1 MEGVNQTAM
10 TLILLGGI
18 FLLGLLTDAIGRH
31 TRLPRVTLLLIFGV
45 LMGPEVFGVLTEQG
59 DKWFPFVANMAL
71 VMVGFLLG
79 EKFTIASF
87 REHGRIVLW
96 ISVMVVLGT
105 ATVVFLGLFAA
116 GIRTEAALVLAAI
129 ATATAP
135 AATMDVFL
143 EVKADGPFARTLLR
157 IVAVDDAWG
166 LILFS
171 LILSIVHA
179 INGHGESLSFLL
191 SGVREIGGAVL
202 LGVVL
207 GIPMAF
213 LTGRVRPGEPTLVEA
228 VGVVFLCGGVAIW
241 LDVSYLLASIVLGTV
256 VANCARHH
264 TRPFHAIE
272 DIEWPFMVLFFVL
285 AGASLE
291 LNTLGKIGPV
301 GAGYIALRIVGRFIG
316 VWTGSLFSNAGQ
328 IFRRWM
334 GMALLPQ
341 AGVAIGM
348 ALITSQQFPRLGETI
363 LPVAIGA
370 TVFFELIGPVLTRIA
385 LNRAGEVGKGE
396 TLLLDEDG

>member
-45 LMGPEVFGVLTEQG
+45 LMGPEVFGVLTENAE
-59 DKWFPFVANMAL
+59 KWFPFVANMAL

-87 REHGRIVLW
+87 REHGRVVLW
-96 ISVMVVLGT
+96 VSIVVVLGT
-105 ATVVFLGLFAA
+105 SAVVFSGLVIGGVRADLA
-116 GIRTEAALVLAAI
+116 LILAAL
-129 ATATAP
+129 ATATDP
-135 AATMDVFL
+135 AATMDVVL
-143 EVKADGPFARTLLR
+143 ESKADGPFSQSLLR

-171 LILSIVHA
+171 MILSVISA
-179 INGHGESLSFLL
+179 LNGQGMSPDFLL
-191 SGVREIGGAVL
+191 SGAWEIGGAVL
-202 LGVVL
+202 IGVAL

-213 LTGRVRPGEPTLVEA
+213 LTGRVRPGEPTLIEA
-228 VGVVFLCGGVAIW
+228 VGVVFLCGGIALW
-241 LDVSYLLASIVLGTV
+241 LDVSFLLASMVLGTV

-272 DIEWPFMVLFFVL
+272 DIEWPFIVLFFVL
-285 AGASLE
+285 AGASLQLE
-291 LNTLGKIGPV
+291 SIGRIGAV
-301 GAGYIALRIVGRFIG
+301 GGGYICLRIAGRLIG
-316 VWTGSLFSNAGQ
+316 GWLGGFLSKAGTT
-328 IFRRWM
+328 FRRWM

-348 ALITSQQFPRLGETI
+348 ALITSQQFPHLGETI

-370 TVFFELIGPVLTRIA
+370 TVFFELIGPVLARIA
-385 LNRAGEVGKGE
+385 LNRAGEVGKGD

>member
-1 MEGVNQTAM
+1 MEDANQIAV
-10 TLILLGGI
+10 TLIVLGGI
-18 FLLGLLTDAIGRH
+18 FLLGLLTDAVGRH
-31 TRLPRVTLLLIFGV
+31 TWLPRVTLLLLFGV
-45 LMGPEVFGVLTEQG
+45 LMGPEVFDVLTEHG

-79 EKFTIASF
+79 EKFTLASF
-87 REHGRIVLW
+87 REHGRIVIW
-96 ISVMVVLGT
+96 ISVMVVLLT
-105 ATVVFLGLFAA
+105 AAVVFA
-116 GIRTEAALVLAAI
+116 GFTAGGVQPDVALILAAI

-135 AATMDVFL
+135 AATMDVVL
-143 EVKADGPFARTLLR
+143 EVKADGPFSRTLLR

-171 LILSIVHA
+171 LILSLVHA
-179 INGHGESLSFLL
+179 ISGQGESLSFLL
-191 SGVREIGGAVL
+191 SGAREIGGAIL
-202 LGVVL
+202 IGIVL

-228 VGVVFLCGGVAIW
+228 VGVVFLCGGFALW

-285 AGASLE
+285 AGATLE
-291 LNTLGKIGPV
+291 LQTLGKIGAV
-301 GAGYIALRIVGRFIG
+301 GAGYICLRIVGRFIG
-316 VWTGSLFSNAGQ
+316 VWTGSFLSKAGQ
-328 IFRRWM
+328 TFRRWM
-334 GMALLPQ
+334 GLALMPQ

-348 ALITSQQFPRLGETI
+348 ALITSQEFPRLGETI

-370 TVFFELIGPVLTRIA
+370 TVFFELIGPILTRIA
-385 LNRAGEVGKGE
+385 LSRAGEIGKGE
-396 TLLLDEDG
+396 PLTLDTD